1 MVGHTA
7 ARGGSVNG
15 RDHHRGADPPAGR
28 LSLWR
33 DTPQTRPPPLAVPDT
48 LFPMGPLRGWCGR
61 RSGVAKSWEKTEH
74 EQEMPPHRL
83 QSRHPWHCAT
93 HRLSPQRS
101 AVSPRGQCPCQRA
114 QTSQRGYTCTV
125 YGYGYTER
133 RVRRAPRLWID
144 KNLDWQGAE
153 DASPENLPLA
163 TSLGTIHSRVCGVQ
177 RAAGGAPAAGSGLGH
192 ISLAISPG
200 GPPPPASNASGEGE
214 GCDPSSW
221 GGYSSPDSILVID
234 PRAVA
239 GNDRMMAVGL
249 GRGGQRPQW
258 LARDSRP
265 WALATWLAP
274 GSGPC
279 GHRRPRRGPA

>member
-1 MVGHTA
+1 MVGVAGAVAWQRAGRRQSTSKKYRAIVSNHDT
-7 ARGGSVNG
+7 RGIVQRTGCLPSVRRSLLAGSVPVSVPKHPSG
-15 RDHHRGADPPAGR
+15 
-28 LSLWR
+28 
-33 DTPQTRPPPLAVPDT
+33 DTHVLYMDMDT
-48 LFPMGPLRGWCGR
+48 L
-61 RSGVAKSWEKTEH
+61 SGVCAA
-74 EQEMPPHRL
+74 PPGCGLTKISIGKAR
-83 QSRHPWHCAT
+83 RTHP
-93 HRLSPQRS
+93 
-101 AVSPRGQCPCQRA
+101 PR
-114 QTSQRGYTCTV
+114 TS
-125 YGYGYTER
+125 
-133 RVRRAPRLWID
+133 
-144 KNLDWQGAE
+144 
-153 DASPENLPLA
+153 PLA